1 MNPTITQK
9 KLVIIAAIL
18 ILPIVVLSVFYWA
31 AQQANTYDSWLKV
44 SNLSDYTQKT
54 SLNKKAIDYMEYD
67 LHQTVSMNTEGNI
80 DSNSID
86 DFMVREG
93 TFSEESDD
101 LGIHTVEFIVD
112 SESIK
117 QSYGIFYQW
126 VDSSDPTVIEDK
138 SSHMQHWRTAV
149 NCLPSD
155 KLIYPAFNCIDM
167 SAELSGDSSPSI
179 AVLNWGTEDSLGNQV
194 SSQLE
199 FHEQYFIEYQILGE
213 YISRHKL
220 NDQRIPAS
228 IVGQPKREVV
238 EGNTLTFTLQV
249 YGDTYTVSI
258 DYTNDRLIR
267 IVSDE
272 TGEVIERSA
281 SA

>member
-1 MNPTITQK
+1 
-9 KLVIIAAIL
+9 
-18 ILPIVVLSVFYWA
+18 
-31 AQQANTYDSWLKV
+31 
-44 SNLSDYTQKT
+44 
-54 SLNKKAIDYMEYD
+54 
-67 LHQTVSMNTEGNI
+67 
-80 DSNSID
+80 
-86 DFMVREG
+86 
-93 TFSEESDD
+93 
-101 LGIHTVEFIVD
+101 
-112 SESIK
+112 
-117 QSYGIFYQW
+117 
-126 VDSSDPTVIEDK
+126 
-138 SSHMQHWRTAV
+138 
-149 NCLPSD
+149 
-155 KLIYPAFNCIDM
+155 M

-199 FHEQYFIEYQILGE
+199 FHEQYYIEYQILGE

-238 EGNTLTFTLQV
+238 EGNTLTFTIQV

-267 IVSDE
+267 IVSNE